1 MKKTKLITF
10 GLLGSLLVGM
20 AAFAATPAQIYSE
33 LTGVTEEEAYELRQE
48 GKTFGELA
56 EENEVYDEFV
66 EKMLDEKTA
75 LVEEK
80 VEQGQLTREEADEFI
95 ASLKENA
102 GNCDPS
108 NPQRLGQ
115 KIGLNRGMGNGQG
128 ACNGNGLRNGTGNGY
143 GRGNGGRGLGRRAK

>member
-56 EENEVYDEFV
+56 KENEVYDEFV
-66 EKMLDEKTA
+66 EKMVDDKTA
-75 LVEEK
+75 LIEEK

-95 ASLKENA
+95 ANLKENA

-115 KIGLNRGMGNGQG
+115 KIGLGRGMGNGG
-128 ACNGNGLRNGTGNGY
+128 GTCNGTGNGY
-143 GRGNGGRGLGRRAK
+143 GRGNGGRGLGYGRGAK